1 MAKADRDSIV
11 HYSLRLNLKNPRHL
25 EIYKILKHLNQEM
38 NKTQNQLFIAALEF
52 YVDNVGKANLVEL
65 DKIKSNEYVT
75 KDDIEEIKEE
85 LHASVITEAR
95 NEVIRLLGGVVAG
108 MQQIVPKGYYPV
120 PQGQERR
127 FDEEDH
133 MQDEQTIDQLADL
146 ASSWMKEDGGMG
158 E

>member
-1 MAKADRDSIV
+1 M
-11 HYSLRLNLKNPRHL
+11 
-25 EIYKILKHLNQEM
+25 
-38 NKTQNQLFIAALEF
+38 
-52 YVDNVGKANLVEL
+52 
-65 DKIKSNEYVT
+65 
-75 KDDIEEIKEE
+75 
-85 LHASVITEAR
+85 HASVITEAR

-133 MQDEQTIDQLADL
+133 MQDKQTIDQLADL
-146 ASSWMKEDGGMG
+146 ASSWMEEDGGMG

>member
-1 MAKADRDSIV
+1 MTR
-11 HYSLRLNLKNPRHL
+11 
-25 EIYKILKHLNQEM
+25 
-38 NKTQNQLFIAALEF
+38 
-52 YVDNVGKANLVEL
+52 
-65 DKIKSNEYVT
+65 
-75 KDDIEEIKEE
+75 DDIEEIKEE

-133 MQDEQTIDQLADL
+133 MQDKQTIDQLADL
-146 ASSWMKEDGGMG
+146 ASSWMEEDGGMG